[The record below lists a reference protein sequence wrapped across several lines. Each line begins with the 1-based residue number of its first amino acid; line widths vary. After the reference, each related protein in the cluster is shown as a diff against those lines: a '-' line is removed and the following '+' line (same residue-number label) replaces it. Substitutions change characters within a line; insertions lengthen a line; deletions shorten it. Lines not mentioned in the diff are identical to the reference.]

1 MPRAFTED
9 DDRRIRARLLEVG
22 RERLASTGF
31 RKTSVEALTR
41 GAGISKGAFYA
52 FFESKEALWMAL
64 LQEAETELRAEL
76 DRIVDT
82 HDGPPDATLRAF
94 FTALFDAVTVH
105 PLLRALADPT
115 DMAWLL
121 RALPPGALEEA
132 RRDDDRF
139 FAALLTRLRR
149 KGVVRRRVPTAAFL
163 ALPAAALALAQG
175 RKTIGEAQFERFVTF
190 QIDAWVAALAA

>member
-31 RKTSVEALTR
+31 RKTSIDALTR

-82 HDGPPDATLRAF
+82 NDGPPAATLRAF

-121 RALPPGALEEA
+121 RALPPGALEAA

-139 FAALLTRLRR
+139 FAALLARLRR

-175 RKTIGEAQFERFVTF
+175 RSTIGEAQFERFVAF